1 MKDAAIRAARTLAQS
16 VTASLVLILTDA
28 ISDVSILTDSS
39 RWALLALNAGI
50 ALVTFVQNWLEE
62 TRTVTYDRG

>member
-62 TRTVTYDRG
+62 TRIVTYDRG

>member
-28 ISDVSILTDSS
+28 LSDLSILTDTG
-39 RWALLALNAGI
+39 RWALLALNGGI
-50 ALVTFVQNWLEE
+50 ALVTFIQNWLEE
-62 TRTVTYDRG
+62 TRTVTYERG

>member
-1 MKDAAIRAARTLAQS
+1 MKDAAIRAVRTLAQS

-62 TRTVTYDRG
+62 TRIVTYDRG